1 MKTIIRQ
8 KVRNEKGMTLIEL
21 LAVIVIL
28 AIIALI
34 AIPAIS
40 NIISNSKSKAI
51 LSDAAIIIKAAK
63 TAVAD
68 GQCTKKNSRDLEC
81 KIDVLEQYV
90 EQTNHKLVK
99 GDMVRR
105 YYDTEENK
113 DIYSINFSE
122 FANLNDKYSDLLKD
136 ASVSGKDD
144 IDEATEEDIATAM
157 QGKKVDPKDNP
168 NKP

>member
-63 TAVAD
+63 IAVAD
-68 GQCTKKNSRDLEC
+68 GHCTIQNKNNLKCFKED
-81 KIDVLEQYV
+81 LEQYV
-90 EQTNHKLVK
+90 EQTNHKLGEK
-99 GDMVRR
+99 DLVRR
-105 YYDTEENK
+105 DYVPEENK

-122 FANLNDKYSDLLKD
+122 FDNLNDKYSDLLKD
-136 ASVSGKDD
+136 ASVSGGDD
-144 IDEATEEDIATAM
+144 IDEATEEEIATAM
-157 QGKKVDPKDNP
+157 QGKKVDP

>member
-28 AIIALI
+28 AIIALF

-63 TAVAD
+63 TAVAE
-68 GQCTKKNSRDLEC
+68 GQCTTKHPRDLKCDE
-81 KIDVLEQYV
+81 KVLEQYV
-90 EQTNHKLVK
+90 EQTNHKLVE
-99 GDMVRR
+99 GDKVLR
-105 YYDTEENK
+105 YYSPEEKK
-113 DIYSINFSE
+113 DIYSIQFSE
-122 FANLNDKYSDLLKD
+122 FNKLNDKYSDLLKD
-136 ASVSGKDD
+136 ASVPGGED

-157 QGKKVDPKDNP
+157 QGKKVDP

>member
-68 GQCTKKNSRDLEC
+68 GHCTLENSRNLICDE
-81 KIDVLEQYV
+81 KVLNQYV
-90 EQTNHKLVK
+90 GQTNHKLVE
-99 GDMVRR
+99 GDKVLR
-105 YYDTEENK
+105 YYYPEEKK
-113 DIYSINFSE
+113 DIYSIQFSE
-122 FANLNDKYSDLLKD
+122 FDNLNDKYSDLLKD
-136 ASVSGKDD
+136 ASVSGGDD
-144 IDEATEEDIATAM
+144 IDEATEEEIATAM
-157 QGKKVDPKDNP
+157 QGKKVDP